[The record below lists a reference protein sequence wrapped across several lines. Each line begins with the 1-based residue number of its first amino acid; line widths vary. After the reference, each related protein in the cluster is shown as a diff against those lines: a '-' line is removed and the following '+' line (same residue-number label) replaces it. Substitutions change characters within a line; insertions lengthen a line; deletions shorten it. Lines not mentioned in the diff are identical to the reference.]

1 MGNVMMLT
9 SANLLM
15 ASLQLNDQA
24 RKKLWEYS
32 RVEQHILLRL
42 YLFNGLM
49 VVKNIALKPVYIRFN
64 VSRND

>member
-24 RKKLWEYS
+24 RKKLWVYS

-42 YLFNGLM
+42 YLFNG
-49 VVKNIALKPVYIRFN
+49 R
-64 VSRND
+64 